1 MGRKRKLLVLFKEK
15 WTLVYFGFTRCPAE
29 CPVAMSLIKN
39 LYSTLASKGFDLSDK
54 QAFLVTIDPENDSA
68 NDVDK
73 YAKAFSDDSVIR
85 CAVNMEVTDLN
96 HKISDN
102 DEIAF
107 FPPMTGG

>member
-1 MGRKRKLLVLFKEK
+1 MQIK
-15 WTLVYFGFTRCPAE
+15 YFSWVKDQIGEESENITITE
-29 CPVAMSLIKN
+29 QIITVKDLINYLKKKN
-39 LYSTLASKGFDLSDK
+39 
-54 QAFLVTIDPENDSA
+54 
-68 NDVDK
+68 DK
-73 YAKAFSDDSVIR
+73 YAKAFDDDSVIR

>member
-1 MGRKRKLLVLFKEK
+1 MQIK
-15 WTLVYFGFTRCPAE
+15 YFSWVKDQIEEESENITITE
-29 CPVAMSLIKN
+29 QIITVKDLINYLKKKN
-39 LYSTLASKGFDLSDK
+39 
-54 QAFLVTIDPENDSA
+54 
-68 NDVDK
+68 DK
-73 YAKAFSDDSVIR
+73 YTKAFSDDSVIR